1 MRDTNL
7 DYAQMSDTELREVA
21 AAIAAELTRRGTATL
36 EPQRYAVLFGGYNAR
51 RYSRPWIARVTAWP
65 VGKQAELEFGSFIG
79 DDDGG
84 EVEISARPGDILRWG
99 QRDNRGNGT
108 SAEWGIAQANGEIET
123 ITAAE
128 ARDAYKQD

>member
-84 EVEISARPGDILRWG
+84 VVEISARPGDILRWG
-99 QRDNRGNGT
+99 QRDNRGRG
-108 SAEWGIAQANGEIET
+108 AGRLQAGLTQLIGG
-123 ITAAE
+123 
-128 ARDAYKQD
+128 DK